1 MKKVISLFLIAV
13 LISGCNRTADNVSHA
28 PQSLNAS
35 APVPQSQNASAP
47 EPSNTLI
54 PTPEPSKSVQPSD
67 SADTGSSVIKIGLC
81 VVALFLC
88 FWYLSRLL
96 SPKFVTIE
104 DYTMSD
110 EYLVVPFEEIKS
122 QGYRVCYLI
131 RECISFYSWYIF
143 DRGLFR
149 NFYRDIETGEEVKG
163 IPIFTNC
170 VEEDKVEK
178 YGIDYSYLYRPEPV
192 T

>member
-1 MKKVISLFLIAV
+1 MKKIICICLM
-13 LISGCNRTADNVSHA
+13 SGCDKLLSHGRPVNAVTEDKA
-28 PQSLNAS
+28 PHSLTS
-35 APVPQSQNASAP
+35 DT
-47 EPSNTLI
+47 SNTPV
-54 PTPEPSKSVQPSD
+54 PTPEPSKSAPSSD

-88 FWYLSRLL
+88 CWYLSRLL

-110 EYLVVPFEEIKS
+110 EYLIVPFEEIKS

-131 RECISFYSWYIF
+131 DECISSYSWYIF

-149 NFYRDIETGEEVKG
+149 IFYRDIETGEEVKG
-163 IPIFTNC
+163 VPIFMNC

-178 YGIDYSYLYRPEPV
+178 YGIDYSYLYRPEPA